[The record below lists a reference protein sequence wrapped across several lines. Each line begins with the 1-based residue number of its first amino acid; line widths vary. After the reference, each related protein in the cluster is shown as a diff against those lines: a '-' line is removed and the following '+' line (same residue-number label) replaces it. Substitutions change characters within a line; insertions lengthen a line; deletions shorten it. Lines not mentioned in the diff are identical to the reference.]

1 MWAAAQ
7 SWLPRAA
14 LARFREMIRMEPAQS
29 LAGGNMQ
36 ASIISTFETHFGRR
50 PDVVV
55 RAPGRANL
63 LGGHTDYNDGYV
75 LPVAIDR
82 AAWVAAASIATPE
95 AHLWALDLDETA
107 TFSLGAIPP
116 VASDWADYPRGVAWA
131 LKERR
136 FELQGM
142 EAVLSSTVPVG
153 SGLSSSAAI
162 EVAFGYTWQL
172 LSGFDL
178 DLRELALICQRAEN
192 GYVGVNCGILDQM
205 ASAMGAEGHARLLD
219 CRTLESE
226 LVPMPDGIAVIVA
239 DTKVR
244 RQLASSEYNVRRGQC
259 EQAVEILGEY
269 LPGIRALRDVSP
281 GELERFKAHLPEIV
295 YRRARHVVTD
305 NERVLAAADAL
316 RDGDVARVGEL
327 MRACHISLRDD
338 YEVSSPELDALAEAA
353 WEVEGC
359 YGARLTGA
367 GFGGCTVSLVAQD
380 AVDDFEAHVSKA
392 YEDAFER
399 KPDIYACRVADGVS
413 RVQ

>member
-1 MWAAAQ
+1 
-7 SWLPRAA
+7 
-14 LARFREMIRMEPAQS
+14 
-29 LAGGNMQ
+29 MQ
-36 ASIISTFETHFGRR
+36 ADIISAFQSHFDRQ
-50 PDVVV
+50 PEIVV

-82 AAWVAAASIATPE
+82 AAWIAATPIE
-95 AHLWALDLDETA
+95 AHEAHVRALDLDKA
-107 TFSLGAIPP
+107 AMFSLDTIPP
-116 VASDWADYPRGVAWA
+116 ADGSWADYPRAVAWA
-131 LKERR
+131 LQERGL
-136 FELQGM
+136 ELQGM

-162 EVAFGYTWQL
+162 EVAFGYTWQVL
-172 LSGFDL
+172 AGFEL
-178 DLRELALICQRAEN
+178 DRRDLALICQRAEN

-205 ASAMGAEGHARLLD
+205 ASALGAAGHARLLD

-244 RQLASSEYNVRRGQC
+244 RQLASSEYNVRRAQC
-259 EQAVEILGEY
+259 EQAVEILGEH
-269 LPGIRALRDVSP
+269 LPGIRALRDISSE
-281 GELERFKAHLPEIV
+281 ELERFREYLPDIV
-295 YRRARHVVTD
+295 YRRARHVVAD
-305 NERVLAAADAL
+305 NARVLQAADAL
-316 RDGDVARVGEL
+316 RDGDVVSVGEL
-327 MRACHISLRDD
+327 MRDCHISLRDD

-367 GFGGCTVSLVAQD
+367 GFGGCTVSLVAEE
-380 AVDDFEAHVSKA
+380 AVPGFEVHVSQA
-392 YEDAFER
+392 YEDAFDCG
-399 KPDIYACRVADGVS
+399 PDIYACRVADGVA